1 MLEDTLKLV
10 LQTAHAT
17 PNPALPS
24 TLDALFE
31 TLCRAETAERAAEVE
46 DEIWTLWLEHPRP
59 AAREALERAGQAIAG
74 RDFEQAGR
82 LLDRIVEDFPDYAEA
97 WNKRAT
103 LRFLQKRDNDS
114 VNDIRRTLL
123 LEPRHFGAICGFAQI
138 CLRQGRGDLALFALQ
153 RAHSIHPTMDSVN
166 EAIAQLA
173 TKTNGPAH

>member
-10 LQTAHAT
+10 LDTAHGT
-17 PNPALPS
+17 PCASLPRS
-24 TLDALFE
+24 LDALFAS
-31 TLCRAETAERAAEVE
+31 LAQAESAEHAASVE
-46 DEIWTLWLEHPRP
+46 DEIWAQWLHYPQP
-59 AAREALERAGQAIAG
+59 LAREALERAEQAIAG

-103 LRFLQKRDNDS
+103 LRFLQGRDSDS
-114 VNDIRRTLL
+114 VHDIGRTLM

-138 CLRQGRGDLALFALQ
+138 CLRQDRGDLALFALQ
-153 RAHSIHPTMDSVN
+153 RAHALHPTMDSVN

-173 TKTNGPAH
+173 TRTSGPAH